1 MVLEPTSGIGNILRP
16 LISLPNRQNYF
27 IDSNEFNNLFYQIGK
42 GLYDGIDNIKWLNSD
57 FLQFNKPYNYD
68 YILGNPPFS
77 LPYRI
82 KIEDG
87 HVNKKGLAEGEV
99 QQYKTKDTIIY
110 DVEFIA
116 RCYNMLSTGGILCM
130 ISSDRYLNN
139 KNVSTP
145 KFAIFLQ
152 YMERILKID
161 PTAYH
166 YTKTGDFQTTNSN
179 FSKLMK
185 TSFPMICIYLKK
197 IEYFEMHLDKPLEKL
212 VKVSKPRILPNGATE
227 KEKENYEK
235 KLKLYNESLIP
246 QRRR

>member
-1 MVLEPTSGIGNILRP
+1 
-16 LISLPNRQNYF
+16 
-27 IDSNEFNNLFYQIGK
+27 
-42 GLYDGIDNIKWLNSD
+42 
-57 FLQFNKPYNYD
+57 
-68 YILGNPPFS
+68 
-77 LPYRI
+77 
-82 KIEDG
+82 
-87 HVNKKGLAEGEV
+87 
-99 QQYKTKDTIIY
+99 
-110 DVEFIA
+110 
-116 RCYNMLSTGGILCM
+116 MLSAGGILCM
-130 ISSDRYLNN
+130 IISDRYLNN

-197 IEYFEMHLDKPLEKL
+197 IEYFEIHLDKPLEKL

-235 KLKLYNESLIP
+235 KLKLYNESLLENEEEEKIYNDQVEKDEKNDEIEEVDESKNSKSKGIKKVKHNLNKDISMKTFYDVPSTKKDKTNAIIKKIHEDRSNMLSKLKLIDFDEIKKKKAIKLQPKPEPPKHIPYIIP